1 MVSPEAGFCIVFKR
15 SIINPCL
22 PGGFERQESIYEREL
37 LPMSSDPAFRMT
49 VADVFF
55 IRGRGTIVTGQIES
69 GTLNVNDEV
78 YIQRLGTSRRVTVTG
93 IEMFRKTLDQARAGD
108 NVGVLLRD
116 ITKQEVEI
124 GDVLLGSDLEFSWKP

>member
-1 MVSPEAGFCIVFKR
+1 
-15 SIINPCL
+15 
-22 PGGFERQESIYEREL
+22 
-37 LPMSSDPAFRMT
+37 MSSDPAFRMT

-78 YIQRLGTSRRVTVTG
+78 YIQRAGSSRKVTVTG